1 MLRSCVCLRTDD
13 DGKRRSSSVE
23 DASSCRSSE
32 IERVGASMQTLG
44 PNGQPQ
50 SSAAQTST
58 RASSLLQL
66 FQRRGWCKHF
76 RKPLRGM
83 SASRA
88 EKTIR
93 AAIFM
98 KIAARMS
105 SDTERRSRTPCSA
118 PTPHTRMPAR
128 VTPVAHLSPETAL
141 SVVSWG
147 YGCGDVRYP
156 GVYADVAHFHEW
168 IERTAEEV

>member
-88 EKTIR
+88 EKSEYHLIS
-93 AAIFM
+93 AS
-98 KIAARMS
+98 RM
-105 SDTERRSRTPCSA
+105 
-118 PTPHTRMPAR
+118 
-128 VTPVAHLSPETAL
+128 
-141 SVVSWG
+141 
-147 YGCGDVRYP
+147 GDP
-156 GVYADVAHFHEW
+156 G
-168 IERTAEEV
+168 